1 MPASR
6 QYLRVDEKLRPGPIE
21 APADFEDAFREHFA
35 PVYRFIARRVG
46 TDLAEDLAAEAFATA
61 YRRRASY
68 DPGRGS
74 LRSWLYG
81 IATNIVRE
89 HWRDEQRLL
98 ELDARLASSGARPF
112 EDDAADSRVV
122 AAMLAPRIAG
132 ALAALNREQRDVL
145 LLHAWADL
153 SHEEISAAL
162 GIANGTARSRL
173 SRARAA
179 LRAALGEFD
188 FTLWTFKE
196 ADHA

>member
-1 MPASR
+1 
-6 QYLRVDEKLRPGPIE
+6 VDEKLRSGPIE

-46 TDLAEDLAAEAFATA
+46 TDLAEDLAAEVFAIA

-68 DPGRGS
+68 DPDRGS
-74 LRSWLYG
+74 LRSWLFG
-81 IATNIVRE
+81 ISANIVRE
-89 HWRDEQRLL
+89 HWRDEQGLL
-98 ELDARLASSGARPF
+98 ELDARLASGRTRPF
-112 EDDAADSRVV
+112 DDDDDADARMV
-122 AAMLAPRIAG
+122 AAALAPRIAA
-132 ALAALNREQRDVL
+132 ALAGLNREQRDVL

-153 SHEEISAAL
+153 SHEEIAAAL

-179 LRAALGEFD
+179 LRAQLGEFD

-196 ADHA
+196 TDHA